1 MRERNRRERGAWE
14 AERSIRRY
22 ILECGECVTYHVD
35 PKDLKDYSW
44 NKELVPLEM
53 EGSKT

>member
-22 ILECGECVTYHVD
+22 ILECGKCVTYHVD
-35 PKDLKDYSW
+35 PKDLENYSW
-44 NKELVPLEM
+44 NKKLVPVETE
-53 EGSKT
+53 EGKT